1 MVCYTKPDVWN
12 MAVDDITMDKG
23 EMIVSVIKNLI
34 CDAIVD
40 VVDPEIR
47 RMTIEDVVE
56 SFMAQIKKFAQ
67 AKPVVKFALAM
78 PMMRP

>member
-56 SFMAQIKKFAQ
+56 SFMAQIKKCAQ